1 MPYHFRPTSGGTEG
15 APEGSRGFRTAVPR
29 NKANTVLNPEGCSR
43 GIGTDFG
50 GKKSN
55 REAGNLRGGPEVAG
69 KVSGPK
75 VSGQGHG
82 LNADRNTKRK
92 PFHVMD
98 LPSDWGGMHD

>member
-1 MPYHFRPTSGGTEG
+1 M
-15 APEGSRGFRTAVPR
+15 
-29 NKANTVLNPEGCSR
+29 LNPEGCSR
-43 GIGTDFG
+43 GIGADFG
-50 GKKSN
+50 GKKSK
-55 REAGNLRGGPEVAG
+55 RETGDLRRGPEVAG
-69 KVSGPK
+69 KVSGPKVSGPK

>member
-1 MPYHFRPTSGGTEG
+1 M
-15 APEGSRGFRTAVPR
+15 
-29 NKANTVLNPEGCSR
+29 LNPEGCSR
-43 GIGTDFG
+43 GIGADFG

-75 VSGQGHG
+75 VSGPKVSGPKVSGPGHG

>member
-1 MPYHFRPTSGGTEG
+1 M
-15 APEGSRGFRTAVPR
+15 
-29 NKANTVLNPEGCSR
+29 LNPEGCSR
-43 GIGTDFG
+43 GIGADFG
-50 GKKSN
+50 GKKSK
-55 REAGNLRGGPEVAG
+55 RETGDLRGGPEVAG

-75 VSGQGHG
+75 VSGPGHG